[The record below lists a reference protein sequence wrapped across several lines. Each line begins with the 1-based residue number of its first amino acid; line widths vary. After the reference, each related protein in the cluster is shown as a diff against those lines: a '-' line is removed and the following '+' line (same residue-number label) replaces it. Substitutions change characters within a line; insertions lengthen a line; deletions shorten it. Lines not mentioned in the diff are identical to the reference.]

1 MQVEETRA
9 VSACPTQELP
19 KFRFW
24 SSCLGDDLNVTRVR
38 CPSSWFMKT
47 LCLESPLH
55 IMLSRPI
62 GLCIRK
68 NRWTAGIL
76 SMLQLV
82 RNEQPWLGFGKLR
95 LLTDGQ
101 GKLVESDISHR
112 SCHLSIQIFLAW
124 LQTKLSAT
132 PASSLAWLFCR
143 HILQRFL
150 RFLVLNSATSNLPVT
165 LSPIATSSCPDL
177 GPLQC
182 HSFRMFQVVQKV
194 KTMPPIAKSAS
205 LGFKTWLAKYHK
217 LPTYHEVSA
226 VCKLKALHNAPS
238 SSIHSSNYWKAYRV
252 FVRAHLDFTSRS
264 SSEQSVI
271 WKCRA
276 ATRKLKAASL
286 VLMTHCLDMLGDHW
300 SQRQHHAFSLLH
312 SGILQR
318 WARYLGPC
326 ETGLHIFADTSN
338 AES

>member
-205 LGFKTWLAKYHK
+205 LRSKLDWQNITNCLPIMKCLLFASWKPYTTHPLAGY
-217 LPTYHEVSA
+217 
-226 VCKLKALHNAPS
+226 
-238 SSIHSSNYWKAYRV
+238 IHQIIGRPRV

-300 SQRQHHAFSLLH
+300 SQRQHHAFCLLH